1 MLYVFSQFPPWNEK
15 VITRFFVRSQNYDFI
30 SHNSMFVLQ
39 FLVTT
44 LLIVSQMFFIFFSEM
59 FTSI

>member
-1 MLYVFSQFPPWNEK
+1 MKWKGNYE
-15 VITRFFVRSQNYDFI
+15 FFLRSQNYDFI

-44 LLIVSQMFFIFFSEM
+44 LVIVSQMFVCFFSEM